1 MGDKNFKFINYSV
14 TNYLFFKEQI
24 DLILHFACP
33 ASPFDYAQYPIHTM
47 KVDSLGTLN
56 SLGLAKNKRARYVFA
71 STSEIYGSPEV
82 HPQTEDYWG
91 HVNPIGPRSVYDE
104 AKRFSEALCM
114 AYFREHNINV
124 QIVRIFNTYG
134 SRMRL
139 NDGRVIPTFIAQSLK
154 NENITI
160 YGDGSH
166 TRSFC
171 FIDDLVEGIYNLSTL
186 KELAGEVFNLGNP
199 EEITIRN
206 LAELIKEKVQSKSK
220 IIFKDI
226 PQDDPPIRNPEISKA
241 KHILQYSQKISLD
254 QGLDRVIP
262 WFSKQING

>member
-1 MGDKNFKFINYSV
+1 MGSHIADKFIKENWQVIVLDNLLTGSIKNISHLMGEKNFKFINYSV

-71 STSEIYGSPEV
+71 STSEICGSPEV

-114 AYFREHNINV
+114 AYFREHNI
-124 QIVRIFNTYG
+124 
-134 SRMRL
+134 
-139 NDGRVIPTFIAQSLK
+139 K
-154 NENITI
+154 
-160 YGDGSH
+160 
-166 TRSFC
+166 
-171 FIDDLVEGIYNLSTL
+171 
-186 KELAGEVFNLGNP
+186 
-199 EEITIRN
+199 
-206 LAELIKEKVQSKSK
+206 
-220 IIFKDI
+220 
-226 PQDDPPIRNPEISKA
+226 
-241 KHILQYSQKISLD
+241 
-254 QGLDRVIP
+254 
-262 WFSKQING
+262 